1 MVGARGGRSEA
12 CRSSWSSP
20 HFFRGLFSNS
30 PLCAHA
36 APSVIKLTRY
46 TGLPALGGGARLRFP
61 ALYFLPSSSQYL
73 LYYLSSSDFNL
84 NTHT

>member
-46 TGLPALGGGARLRFP
+46 TGLPALGGGGLDFVFP
-61 ALYFLPSSSQYL
+61 LYIFSHPP
-73 LYYLSSSDFNL
+73 L
-84 NTHT
+84 NTYYITLVLLILI